1 VAVKTKGK
9 PGSMLKISV
18 REVNFDDLQDLHPIY
33 NSENRKHPLNKYPLT
48 EWIVGPTIF
57 LLAETQ
63 KSKVGFI
70 VVRQKGEEG
79 SIDLLC
85 VKRGFKKADIEKE
98 LVKSASHILSNR
110 IITIRIPLKS
120 KDKIKR
126 FKEMGFKIIEE
137 FKTETPG
144 HSFAI
149 LSIKYAPKP
158 RNLKIMKP
166 VRKHHK
172 NKKTLKENLK
182 KLEKHLEYEDYF
194 GKDML
199 S

>member
-1 VAVKTKGK
+1 MAVKKKGN
-9 PGSMLKISV
+9 PGSILKLKV
-18 REVNFDDLQDLHPIY
+18 REVTFDDLQDLYPIY
-33 NSENRKHPLNKYPLT
+33 NSEKRKHPLNKYPLS

-57 LLAETQ
+57 LVAETT
-63 KSKVGFI
+63 KSKIGFI
-70 VVRQKGEEG
+70 VVRRKGEEG

-85 VKRGFKKADIEKE
+85 VRKGFKRADVEKE
-98 LVKSASHILSNR
+98 LVKSAAHILSNR
-110 IITIRIPLKS
+110 IITIRVPLKS
-120 KDKIKR
+120 KEKIKR
-126 FKEMGFKIIEE
+126 YKQMGFKVIEE

-144 HSFAI
+144 DSFAI
-149 LSIKYAPKP
+149 LSIKYSPKP
-158 RNLKIMKP
+158 QNLKIIKP

-182 KLEKHLEYEDYF
+182 KLEKHMSYEDYF